1 MGGGT
6 ASEEGAA
13 KLGRKITLI
22 VFHCSAARPKQAATQ
37 TAADIDRMHRK
48 ERGWRKIGYQR
59 FVRFD
64 GMDERGRTDDEIGA
78 GVFGFNKQAIHVCY
92 AGGLDADGKAA
103 DTRSEYQK
111 ARLAE
116 IAREYARKYPGA
128 KMCGHRDLSPDLDG
142 DGEVERHEW
151 LKDCPCFD
159 VKDWLVAIGLGDRA
173 R

>member
-1 MGGGT
+1 M
-6 ASEEGAA
+6 
-13 KLGRKITLI
+13 GRKITLI

-64 GMDERGRTDDEIGA
+64 GMDERGRADDEIGA
-78 GVFGFNKQAIHVCY
+78 GVFGLNRNSIHVCY
-92 AGGLDADGKAA
+92 GGGLDDGGEST
-103 DTRSEYQK
+103 DTRSQAQK
-111 ARLAE
+111 STLAA
-116 IAREYARKYPGA
+116 IAREYALKYPDA
-128 KMCGHRDLSPDLDG
+128 KMCGHRDLSPDRDG
-142 DGEVERHEW
+142 DGKIERREW

-159 VKDWLVAIGLGDRA
+159 VREWLSEIGLGDRA